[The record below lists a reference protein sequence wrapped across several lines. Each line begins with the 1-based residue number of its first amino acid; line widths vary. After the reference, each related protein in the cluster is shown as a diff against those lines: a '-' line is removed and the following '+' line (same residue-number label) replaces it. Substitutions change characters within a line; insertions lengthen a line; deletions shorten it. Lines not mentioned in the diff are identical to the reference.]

1 MCDTKRSI
9 GRKCDSGLA
18 ANVPIAGGF
27 RSGLQLPHTTKA
39 N

>member
-18 ANVPIAGGF
+18 ANVPI
-27 RSGLQLPHTTKA
+27 
-39 N
+39 